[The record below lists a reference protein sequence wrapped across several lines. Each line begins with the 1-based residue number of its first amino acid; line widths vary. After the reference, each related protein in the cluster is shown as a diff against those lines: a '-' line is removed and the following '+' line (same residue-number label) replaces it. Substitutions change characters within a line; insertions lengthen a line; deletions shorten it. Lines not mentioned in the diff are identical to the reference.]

1 MNGDTESVQIVRIQS
16 DWTESTLKD
25 AIDTLARVTS
35 ERFIDAERTNVARFN
50 GIEER
55 FKHMEAMFKL
65 GQEAAQ
71 TAVNKA
77 EAAQHAHNVSAN
89 EWRGTLN
96 DFKSTL
102 IGRPEFERFYAEF
115 AAYRLANA
123 TVAGAQQGQR
133 EASREIKDD
142 WKAYVGWAVAVIVA
156 VLAYMVKH

>member
-1 MNGDTESVQIVRIQS
+1 MANEEAVQHIRIQS
-16 DWTESTLKD
+16 DWTESTLKE
-25 AIDTLARVTS
+25 AIDSLAHTTS
-35 ERFIDAERTNVARFN
+35 ERFDAVERTSLARLS

-123 TVAGAQQGQR
+123 TVAGAQQGQQQ
-133 EASREIKDD
+133 ASREIKDD
-142 WKAYVGWAVAVIVA
+142 WKAYIGWAVAVIVA
-156 VLAYMVKH
+156 ALAYLTKQ